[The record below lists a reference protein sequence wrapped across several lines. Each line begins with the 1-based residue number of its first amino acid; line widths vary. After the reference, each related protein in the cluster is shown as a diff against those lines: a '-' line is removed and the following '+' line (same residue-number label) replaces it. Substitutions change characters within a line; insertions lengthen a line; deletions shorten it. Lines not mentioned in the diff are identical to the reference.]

1 MAYFKSLDHV
11 IAALALAGKS
21 PQRASAFFK
30 KALATPD
37 LGRAVAALESYQQVE
52 FAKLERLAKA
62 KGISTASLL
71 SRKARAEKLVA
82 SKGKARKRS
91 RAGAAMEDFDSVL
104 DDLTVESD
112 LDFDEDLND
121 QELSSHDGLTLD
133 DIEEDLEGLGTDS
146 LDMDL
151 DTNMGPSL
159 DMDMDMD
166 MDTDLE
172 LGETL
177 EDVAFDEGLEDGLDL
192 NEGLEFSGADDN
204 EFDGDEEFEEAEL
217 DLEDDEEFEEA
228 ELDLDDEDGEFASD
242 ADEDEDDL
250 EFASADED
258 EDEDEDE
265 EDDVAEA
272 RVKRISRAN
281 ANQRALARM
290 AGRSTRKIPGR
301 R

>member
-146 LDMDL
+146 LDMDM

-159 DMDMDMD
+159 DMDMDTD

-217 DLEDDEEFEEA
+217 DLDGDEEFEEAELDLEDDEEFEEA

-242 ADEDEDDL
+242 A
-250 EFASADED
+250 
-258 EDEDEDE
+258 DEDEDE

>member
-1 MAYFKSLDHV
+1 
-11 IAALALAGKS
+11 
-21 PQRASAFFK
+21 
-30 KALATPD
+30 
-37 LGRAVAALESYQQVE
+37 
-52 FAKLERLAKA
+52 
-62 KGISTASLL
+62 
-71 SRKARAEKLVA
+71 
-82 SKGKARKRS
+82 
-91 RAGAAMEDFDSVL
+91 
-104 DDLTVESD
+104 
-112 LDFDEDLND
+112 
-121 QELSSHDGLTLD
+121 
-133 DIEEDLEGLGTDS
+133 
-146 LDMDL
+146 
-151 DTNMGPSL
+151 
-159 DMDMDMD
+159 
-166 MDTDLE
+166 MDTDMDLE

-192 NEGLEFSGADDN
+192 NEGLEFSDADDN

-250 EFASADED
+250 EFASED

>member
-146 LDMDL
+146 LDMDM

-159 DMDMDMD
+159 DMDTDM
-166 MDTDLE
+166 DLE